1 MFVIYQ
7 INKNYIMNLRTDY
20 CTKNKLQFSLKNA
33 THEFSLIRVRMS
45 IERVRFTYYLPSKIK
60 TQYWDKTNGCA
71 IEDPKRNSALKGNP
85 MLQTII
91 RNINKEIEK
100 TTNALIYVIEN
111 FKTQNIHP
119 TNEQIK
125 AELDRQLGRVVKR
138 KEPEKKKKPFK
149 DFLSFIDDY
158 NAQCKTGAIL
168 NSKGLKLS
176 PKTIRNYEVTK
187 LILERY
193 CAYKRTVLTFESIDM
208 DFYNDF
214 VKYLN
219 EYEHSR
225 GLYKPNVIG
234 KFIKHIKM
242 FMKYAYE
249 NDYTQNNE
257 YSKNGFKVFKED
269 VEKIYLDENELEII
283 YNVELTKSESKVRD
297 AFLISCYTG
306 MRYSDIARLDSSKH
320 IDFEKK
326 VITITTQKT
335 NEKVIIPIHRIV
347 HSILE
352 KYNNQAPKIQSNQ
365 ATNRII
371 KIICEKAKI
380 DNPTTLMETS
390 GGVRQEKTYPKYK
403 LVTSHTA
410 RRSFAT
416 NAFKQG
422 VPSLSIMQ
430 ITGHRT
436 ETSFMRY
443 IKIGK
448 EENAKSLQ
456 EHNFFK

>member
-1 MFVIYQ
+1 
-7 INKNYIMNLRTDY
+7 MNFRTDY

-33 THEFSLIRVRMS
+33 TREFSLIRVRMS
-45 IERVRFTYYLPSKIK
+45 IERVRFTYYLPSQIK

-71 IEDPKRNSALKGNP
+71 IEDPKRNPALKGNP
-85 MLQTII
+85 MLQTIL
-91 RNINKEIEK
+91 RNTNKEIEK
-100 TTNALIYVIEN
+100 TTNALIYIIEN

-125 AELDRQLGRVVKR
+125 IELDKQLGRVVKR
-138 KEPEKKKKPFK
+138 KQTEEVLEKQKKPFK
-149 DFLSFIDDY
+149 DFLSFIDNY
-158 NAQCKTGAIL
+158 IAQCKTDTIL

-193 CAYKRTVLTFESIDM
+193 CANKRILLTFESINM

-219 EYEHSR
+219 EYKHSR
-225 GLYKPNVIG
+225 GKYKPNVIG
-234 KFIKHIKM
+234 KFINHIKM
-242 FMKYAYE
+242 FMKYAYD

-257 YSKNGFKVFKED
+257 CSKSGFKVLKEN

-283 YNVELTKSESKVRD
+283 YKVELNKSESKVRD

-306 MRYSDIARLDSSKH
+306 MRYSDIARLDTSKH
-320 IDFEKK
+320 IDFEKNI
-326 VITITTQKT
+326 ITIITQKT

-352 KYNNQAPKIQSNQ
+352 KYNNQTPKIQSNQ
-365 ATNRII
+365 ATNRLI

-380 DNPTTLMETS
+380 VTPTTLMETS
-390 GGVRQEKTYPKYK
+390 GGVRKEKTYPKYK

>member
-1 MFVIYQ
+1 
-7 INKNYIMNLRTDY
+7 MNLKTDY

-45 IERVRFTYYLPSKIK
+45 IERVRFTYYLPSQIK
-60 TQYWDKTNGCA
+60 TQYWDKINGCA
-71 IEDPKRNSALKGNP
+71 IEDPKRNPALKGNP
-85 MLQTII
+85 TLQTIL
-91 RNINKEIEK
+91 RNVNKEIEK

-111 FKTQNIHP
+111 FKAQDIHP

-125 AELDRQLGRVVKR
+125 IELDKQLGRVSKR
-138 KEPEKKKKPFK
+138 KQPEDEPEKQKKKFT

-158 NAQCKTGAIL
+158 IAQCKSDTIL

-176 PKTIRNYEVTK
+176 PGTIRNYEVTK
-187 LILERY
+187 LILEIYSTSKHIR
-193 CAYKRTVLTFESIDM
+193 LTFESINM

-219 EYEHSR
+219 ECEHSR
-225 GLYKPNVIG
+225 GKYKPNVIG

-257 YSKNGFKVFKED
+257 CSKTGFKVFKEN
-269 VEKIYLDENELEII
+269 VEKIYLDENELEVI
-283 YNVELTKSESKVRD
+283 YNAELNESESNVRD

-306 MRYSDIARLDSSKH
+306 MRYSDIARLDVSKH
-320 IDFEKK
+320 IDFEKN
-326 VITITTQKT
+326 VITIITQKT
-335 NEKVIIPIHRIV
+335 NEKVVIPIHRIV
-347 HSILE
+347 HSILARH
-352 KYNNQAPKIQSNQ
+352 NNQAPQVQSNQ
-365 ATNRII
+365 STNRIL

-380 DNPTTLMETS
+380 DAPTTLMETS
-390 GGVRQEKTYPKYK
+390 GGVRQENTYPKYK

>member
-1 MFVIYQ
+1 
-7 INKNYIMNLRTDY
+7 MNLKTDY

-45 IERVRFTYYLPSKIK
+45 IERVRFTYYLPSQIK
-60 TQYWDKTNGCA
+60 TQYWDKINGCA
-71 IEDPKRNSALKGNP
+71 IEDPKRNPALKGNP
-85 MLQTII
+85 VLQTIL
-91 RNINKEIEK
+91 RNVNKEIEK

-111 FKTQNIHP
+111 FKAQDIHP

-125 AELDRQLGRVVKR
+125 IELDKQLGRVSKQ
-138 KEPEKKKKPFK
+138 KQPEDEPEKQKKKFT

-158 NAQCKTGAIL
+158 IAQCKTDTIL
-168 NSKGLKLS
+168 NSKGLKLA
-176 PKTIRNYEVTK
+176 PRTIRNYEVTK

-193 CAYKRTVLTFESIDM
+193 CTNKHIRLTLESINM

-219 EYEHSR
+219 ECEHSR
-225 GLYKPNVIG
+225 GRYKPNVIG
-234 KFIKHIKM
+234 KFIKHVKM

-257 YSKNGFKVFKED
+257 CSKTGFKVFKEN
-269 VEKIYLDENELEII
+269 VEKIYLDENELEVI
-283 YNVELTKSESKVRD
+283 YNAALNESESSVRD

-306 MRYSDIARLDSSKH
+306 MRYSDIARLDVGKH
-320 IDFEKK
+320 IDFEKN
-326 VITITTQKT
+326 VITIITQKT
-335 NEKVIIPIHRIV
+335 NEKVIIPIHPIV
-347 HSILE
+347 HSIL
-352 KYNNQAPKIQSNQ
+352 KRHNNQAPRVQSNQ
-365 ATNRII
+365 STNRIL

-380 DNPTTLMETS
+380 DAPTTLMETS
-390 GGVRQEKTYPKYK
+390 GGVRQENTYPKYK

>member
-1 MFVIYQ
+1 
-7 INKNYIMNLRTDY
+7 MNLRTDY

-33 THEFSLIRVRMS
+33 TREFSLIRVRMS
-45 IERVRFTYYLPSKIK
+45 IERVRFTYYLPSQIK

-71 IEDPKRNSALKGNP
+71 IEDPKRNPALKGNP
-85 MLQTII
+85 VLQTIL

-125 AELDRQLGRVVKR
+125 IELDKQLGRIVKR
-138 KEPEKKKKPFK
+138 KESEMEVEKKKPFK
-149 DFLSFIDDY
+149 DFLSFIDNY
-158 NAQCKTGAIL
+158 IAQCKTGLIL
-168 NSKGLKLS
+168 NSKGLKLA

-193 CAYKRTVLTFESIDM
+193 CTNKKIILTFESIDM
-208 DFYNDF
+208 VFYNNF

-219 EYEHSR
+219 ECEHSR

-242 FMKYAYE
+242 FMKYAYD
-249 NDYTQNNE
+249 NNYTQNNE
-257 YSKNGFKVFKED
+257 YSKKGFKVFQEN
-269 VEKIYLDENELEII
+269 VEKIYLDETELETI
-283 YNVELTKSESKVRD
+283 YKAELSDSESKVRD

-306 MRYSDIARLDSSKH
+306 MRYSDIARLDTSKH
-320 IDFEKK
+320 IDFEKN
-326 VITITTQKT
+326 VITIITQKT
-335 NEKVIIPIHRIV
+335 NEKVVIPIHRVV

-352 KYNNQAPKIQSNQ
+352 KYNNKTPRIQSNQ
-365 ATNRII
+365 ATNRLI

-380 DNPTTLMETS
+380 DAPITLMETS
-390 GGVRQEKTYPKYK
+390 GGVRQENTYPKYK

-436 ETSFMRY
+436 ETSFMKY

>member
-1 MFVIYQ
+1 
-7 INKNYIMNLRTDY
+7 MNLRTDY

-33 THEFSLIRVRMS
+33 SQEFSLIRVRMS

-60 TQYWDKTNGCA
+60 TQYWDKINGCA
-71 IEDPKRNSALKGNP
+71 IEDPKRNPALKGNP
-85 MLQTII
+85 TLQTIL

-100 TTNALIYVIEN
+100 TTNSLIYVIEN
-111 FKTQNIHP
+111 FKTQDIHP

-125 AELDRQLGRVVKR
+125 IELDKQLGRVIKR
-138 KEPEKKKKPFK
+138 KQAEEKQETQYK

-158 NAQCKTGAIL
+158 IAQCKTGTIL

-176 PKTIRNYEVTK
+176 SGTIRNYEITK

-193 CAYKRTVLTFESIDM
+193 CTNKRIRLTFESIDM
-208 DFYNDF
+208 NFYNEF

-219 EYEHSR
+219 EYKHSR
-225 GLYKPNVIG
+225 GKYKPNVIG

-242 FMKYAYE
+242 FMKYAYD
-249 NDYTQNNE
+249 NNYTQNNE
-257 YSKNGFKVFKED
+257 YSKNGFKVFKEN
-269 VEKIYLDENELEII
+269 VEKIYLDEDELEII
-283 YNVELTKSESKVRD
+283 YKAELTESESKVRD

-306 MRYSDIARLDSSKH
+306 MRYSDIARLDVNKH
-320 IDFEKK
+320 IDFEKN
-326 VITITTQKT
+326 VITIVTQKT

-347 HSILE
+347 HSILQ
-352 KYNNQAPKIQSNQ
+352 KHNNQAPRIRTNQ
-365 ATNRII
+365 ATNRIL

-380 DNPTTLMETS
+380 DTPTTLMETS
-390 GGVRQEKTYPKYK
+390 GGVRKEKTYPKYK

-422 VPSLSIMQ
+422 VPSLAIMQ